1 MALITADNLIS
12 RQSIQTDPF
21 DIVAGTTTKTEGLSW
36 EGFVAA
42 ISTSFILF
50 IVQVT
55 LFYVLRR
62 PRTGLS
68 YIYAPKTFLVTD
80 RELVPS
86 PPDGFI
92 AWLKPIFRTPSK
104 EFIEKNGLDA
114 YMFLRFIR
122 MLLRIT
128 VPLACIILPILL
140 PINYYGGNDEATGLD
155 QLAWAHVGEDQTQ
168 RYWAHLLLACLVVI
182 WTCYV
187 CWEEIRR
194 FVRLRQ
200 FWMTSPHHRIR
211 ASATT
216 VLISNV
222 PRKWLTERAL
232 RDLFDAY
239 GDVRNIWINRNYD
252 ELEEKVLKRNNLAR
266 GLEKAETE
274 LIRNAKRQS
283 IKAQEQEAKQ
293 AGIKKTRKEKKQ
305 DQAEATA
312 AGERMANQSGHS
324 SGDPHQA
331 HTIAEILGGVT
342 VRARSSSTSSEER
355 RGLRMIP
362 LVGQGF
368 GAVEQGIGLV
378 GQGVNKLGRAV
389 ASNVVGGFNGV
400 RGVFDP
406 RQRPSNQE
414 PETQQSSGPAGP
426 MQPSTTNSGSLGHQ
440 YDGQYGGLNPRP
452 GNGDLSMN
460 PYMEH
465 SGSRTMNYASG
476 TGDIST
482 CEAGPGPQ
490 PARED
495 DEFPLTVRS
504 PTIPST
510 LNSPTSPQNTIGGPD
525 EYALRSGSHYQDP
538 TIQQEKPKQTHIT
551 SSSDNYEEADEDAV
565 WRRYIKP
572 KDRET
577 MRMDRFHWSWL
588 PDWLPST
595 GRKVDK
601 IYYLRAEVAKLNQ
614 EIERDQQESEKFP
627 LMNSAFIQ
635 FYAQASAHMACQ
647 SIAHH
652 RPNMMDPRMVELDP
666 GDVRWSNLSL
676 VWWQRK
682 LRSVAVF
689 TILLGI
695 TILYAIPMG
704 FIGLLSQFSTLADNI
719 SWLRWLEDIPVWLTS
734 VLQGALPPLLAT
746 LFLVFLPMLFRL
758 LIRWSGAPTG
768 TLTEL
773 SLQGYWFT
781 FLFIVY
787 VIVISL
793 SSGLTST
800 VQSLIEEPYSTPGV
814 LAQNLPKA
822 SNYFFTYLLLQC
834 FGITSGTLAQIPSL
848 LNHFLWGKMFDS
860 TAREKFNRKITLQ
873 PIPWG
878 SFFPI
883 YTVIGCITII
893 YSVIAPLVLIFSTL
907 TFCIFWVVYRY
918 EVMYVYRFMVDS
930 GGRFF
935 PRAVNQLFTG
945 IYVFEICLIG
955 LFFLV
960 RNREGNVV
968 CVPHAVIMIVFLVG
982 TVLFQIQLNRF
993 FGELILYMPVTME
1006 DEAAARLKEYE
1017 VTHEDQPLNRA
1028 DQEGGDV
1035 EAVLKQR
1042 DKKEQEE
1049 EKVMEDIEMKEIEKR
1064 RSHDNTSRLRGESAE
1079 REIALNPTSAVP
1091 TAHRQP
1097 LASDN
1102 DATASNPL
1110 ASYPPA
1116 SPSPQSQHHH
1126 QTPAARRL
1134 SHLTNRLTAIHAIP
1148 DVEAQHSIATHLF
1161 SGYNDELE
1169 DFTPEERNKLVQQ
1182 AFLHPAIKAKR
1193 PAVWIP
1199 QDGLGV
1205 TEDEIRRT
1213 EEGYQGRIW
1222 VSSAF
1227 CAVKTVGRRRKVKVE
1242 FSRPPPDWDELEFI
1256 KL

>member
-1 MALITADNLIS
+1 MPLITADNLIP
-12 RQSIQTDPF
+12 RQSIETDPF
-21 DIVAGTTTKTEGLSW
+21 DIVAGSTTKTEGLSW

-50 IVQVT
+50 VVQVA

-86 PPDGFI
+86 PPDGFV

-216 VLISNV
+216 VLISNI

-293 AGIKKTRKEKKQ
+293 AGIKRTRKEKKQ

-355 RGLRMIP
+355 RGLRVIP

-368 GAVEQGIGLV
+368 GAVEQGIGFV

-406 RQRPSNQE
+406 RQRPSNQDS
-414 PETQQSSGPAGP
+414 ETQQSSGPAGP
-426 MQPSTTNSGSLGHQ
+426 VQPSTTDGGSLSHG
-440 YDGQYGGLNPRP
+440 YDGQYDGLNARP
-452 GNGDLSMN
+452 GN
-460 PYMEH
+460 
-465 SGSRTMNYASG
+465 
-476 TGDIST
+476 
-482 CEAGPGPQ
+482 

-495 DEFPLTVRS
+495 DEFPLTIRS

-510 LNSPTSPQNTIGGPD
+510 LNSPTSPQNTIGGTD
-525 EYALRSGSHYQDP
+525 EFALRSGSHYQDP
-538 TIQQEKPKQTHIT
+538 TIQQEKPKQTHII
-551 SSSDNYEEADEDAV
+551 SSSHNYEEADEDAV

-577 MRMDRFHWSWL
+577 MRMDRFHWTWL

-647 SIAHH
+647 SITHH

-666 GDVRWSNLSL
+666 ADVRWSNLSL

-689 TILLGI
+689 MILLGI

-719 SWLRWLEDIPVWLTS
+719 SWLSWLEDIPVWLTS

-800 VQSLIEEPYSTPGV
+800 VQSLIEQPYSTPGV

-873 PIPWG
+873 PVPWG

-893 YSVIAPLVLIFSTL
+893 YSVIAPLVFIFSTL

-993 FGELILYMPVTME
+993 FGELITYMPVTME

-1042 DKKEQEE
+1042 DRKEQEE

-1064 RSHDNTSRLRGESAE
+1064 RSHDNTSRSRGESAE
-1079 REIALNPTSAVP
+1079 REIALNPSSAAP
-1091 TAHRQP
+1091 TAHRQA

-1110 ASYPPA
+1110 ASYLPA
-1116 SPSPQSQHHH
+1116 SPAPQPQHHP

-1134 SHLTNRLTAIHAIP
+1134 SHLTNRLTAIHALP

-1205 TEDEIRRT
+1205 AEDEIRRT

-1222 VSSAF
+1222 FSSGF